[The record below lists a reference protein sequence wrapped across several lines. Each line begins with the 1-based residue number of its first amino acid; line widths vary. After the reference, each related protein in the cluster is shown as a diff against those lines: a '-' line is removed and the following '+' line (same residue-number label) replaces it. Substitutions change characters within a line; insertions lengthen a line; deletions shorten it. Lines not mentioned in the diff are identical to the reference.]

1 MQRETQKDLGCIGTG
16 ILTARKGRGRKPR
29 TKTGLSYVMSH
40 HKFRHAYASDTLTA
54 TGDLRLVQS
63 ALGHK
68 DIHTTTIYTQVQTS
82 RIHDVQALRKSTK

>member
-1 MQRETQKDLGCIGTG
+1 MT
-16 ILTARKGRGRKPR
+16 
-29 TKTGLSYVMSH
+29 H
-40 HKFRHAYASDTLTA
+40 HKFRHAYATDTLTA

-82 RIHDVQALRKSTK
+82 RIANAQALVQSLRKSTQKP